1 MKKIFKYLI
10 PCMAVAFSLTSC
22 NDTMDDKAVIDAK
35 YEILDNPIVAVSS
48 AEATTYETGVASGAV
63 SDVENAQEVGFQVS
77 TDAQF
82 STYDVFVCGEV
93 APSFS
98 AELSGLEEKTT
109 YYVRA
114 YVFTKT
120 GQTVYSESISFKT
133 PKAPYYDVDG
143 SYTVTEYKY
152 SNNVF
157 VDNGSYEMTVKFA
170 DGSDTEV
177 EIYNLW
183 DGGKTIMGVWDA
195 EKSTITVP
203 TDQLIYVHP
212 SYGDVVASALNN
224 AITQHIDDITFS
236 FTSLGGSMQSTPWQA
251 YVPAAG
257 GGFGVFVVSMKHN
270 DDEEK

>member
-1 MKKIFKYLI
+1 
-10 PCMAVAFSLTSC
+10 MAVAFSLTSC

-133 PKAPYYDVDG
+133 PKAPYYNVNG
-143 SYTVTEYKY
+143 TYTV
-152 SNNVF
+152 
-157 VDNGSYEMTVKFA
+157 VDYNAQTGAVASDPYTMSVTFA

-212 SYGDVVASALNN
+212 TYGDVVASALNN
-224 AITQHIDDITFS
+224 AITQYIDDITFS